1 MMKKIA
7 LLILIAITI
16 SSCSVS
22 DSSDRDFVLM
32 PVESVTLPDTY
43 TVGNISHILVK
54 YRRPTQCHI
63 FNGFYYDINENVRTV
78 AIQAVKL
85 NQSNCPDDSE
95 NIYEVPLD
103 FKPTTDGDYTFKFW
117 TGVDGNGV
125 DQYLVYDVV
134 VQ

>member
-1 MMKKIA
+1 MKKIA
-7 LLILIAITI
+7 LLLLFAITI
-16 SSCSVS
+16 SSCSLS
-22 DSSDRDFVLM
+22 ETPDRDFVLI
-32 PVESVTLPDTY
+32 PVEEITMPDTY
-43 TVGNISHILVK
+43 VVGNISHIKIK

-78 AIQAVKL
+78 AIQSVKL
-85 NQSNCPDDSE
+85 NQNNCPDDSE
-95 NIYEVPLD
+95 SIYEVPLE
-103 FKPTTDGDYTFKFW
+103 FKPTATGNYTFKFW

>member
-1 MMKKIA
+1 MKKIA
-7 LLILIAITI
+7 LLLLIAITI
-16 SSCSVS
+16 CSCSVN

-32 PVESVTLPDTY
+32 PVESVTMPATY
-43 TVGNISHILVK
+43 TVGNISKIMIK

-103 FKPTTDGDYTFKFW
+103 FKPTTAGEYTFKFW

>member
-1 MMKKIA
+1 MKKLA
-7 LLILIAITI
+7 LLLLIAIAI

-22 DSSDRDFVLM
+22 DSGDRDFVLL
-32 PVESVTLPDTY
+32 PVETVTMPDTY

-54 YRRPTQCHI
+54 YKRPTQCHI

-78 AIQAVKL
+78 AIQTVKL

-95 NIYEVPLD
+95 SIYEVPLE
-103 FKPTTDGDYTFKFW
+103 FKPTTAGDYTFKFW
-117 TGVDGNGV
+117 TGVNDSGV
-125 DQYLVYDVV
+125 DQYVEYDVV

>member
-1 MMKKIA
+1 MKKLA
-7 LLILIAITI
+7 LLLLIAITI
-16 SSCSVS
+16 SSCSLS
-22 DSSDRDFVLM
+22 DTPDRDFVLM
-32 PVESVTLPDTY
+32 PVETITMPDTY
-43 TVGNISHILVK
+43 TVGNISQILIK

-63 FNGFYYDINENVRTV
+63 FNGFYYDIDENERTV

-85 NQSNCPDDSE
+85 NQTNCPDDSE

-103 FKPTTDGDYTFKFW
+103 FKPTTAGDYTFKFW

-125 DQYLVYDVV
+125 DQYIEYDVV

>member
-1 MMKKIA
+1 MKKIA
-7 LLILIAITI
+7 LLLLIAITI
-16 SSCSVS
+16 SSCSVN

-32 PVESVTLPDTY
+32 PVESVTMPATY
-43 TVGNISHILVK
+43 TVGNISKIMIK

-103 FKPTTDGDYTFKFW
+103 FKPTTAGEYTFKFW

>member
-1 MMKKIA
+1 MKKLA
-7 LLILIAITI
+7 LLLLIAIAI

-22 DSSDRDFVLM
+22 DSGDWDFVLL
-32 PVESVTLPDTY
+32 PVETVTMPDTY

-54 YRRPTQCHI
+54 YKRPTQCHI

-78 AIQAVKL
+78 AIQTVKL

-95 NIYEVPLD
+95 SIYEVPLE
-103 FKPTTDGDYTFKFW
+103 FKPTTAGDYTFKFW
-117 TGVDGNGV
+117 TGVNDSGV
-125 DQYLVYDVV
+125 DQYVEYDVV

>member
-1 MMKKIA
+1 MKKIA
-7 LLILIAITI
+7 LLILIVITI
-16 SSCSVS
+16 SSCSVG
-22 DSSDRDFVLM
+22 DSSDRDFVLI
-32 PVESVTLPDTY
+32 PVETITMPDSY
-43 TVGNISHILVK
+43 TVGNISKIMIK

-103 FKPTTDGDYTFKFW
+103 FKPTTAGDYTFKFW

-125 DQYLVYDVV
+125 DQYVEYDVV

>member
-1 MMKKIA
+1 MKKII
-7 LLILIAITI
+7 LLLLVAITI
-16 SSCSVS
+16 GSCSLS
-22 DSSDRDFVLM
+22 DTPDRDFVLL
-32 PVESVTLPDTY
+32 PVESVMMPDAY
-43 TVGNISHILVK
+43 TAGNICRILVK

-85 NQSNCPDDSE
+85 NQSNCPSDTES
-95 NIYEVPLD
+95 IYEVPLD
-103 FKPTTDGDYTFKFW
+103 FKPTTAGDYTFKFW
-117 TGVDGNGV
+117 TGVDANGV

>member
-1 MMKKIA
+1 MEKSIPTPKREI
-7 LLILIAITI
+7 
-16 SSCSVS
+16 
-22 DSSDRDFVLM
+22 DKPFLM
-32 PVESVTLPDTY
+32 PVESVTMPATY
-43 TVGNISHILVK
+43 TVGNISKIMIK

-103 FKPTTDGDYTFKFW
+103 FKPTTAGEYTFKFW
-117 TGVDGNGV
+117 TGVDANGV

>member
-1 MMKKIA
+1 MKKLA
-7 LLILIAITI
+7 LLLLIAITI
-16 SSCSVS
+16 SSCSLS
-22 DSSDRDFVLM
+22 DTPDRDFVLM
-32 PVESVTLPDTY
+32 PVETITMPDTY
-43 TVGNISHILVK
+43 TVGNISQILIK

-63 FNGFYYDINENVRTV
+63 FNGFYYDINENERTV

-85 NQSNCPDDSE
+85 NQTNCPDDSE

-103 FKPTTDGDYTFKFW
+103 FKPTTAGDYTFKFW

-125 DQYLVYDVV
+125 DQYIEYDVV